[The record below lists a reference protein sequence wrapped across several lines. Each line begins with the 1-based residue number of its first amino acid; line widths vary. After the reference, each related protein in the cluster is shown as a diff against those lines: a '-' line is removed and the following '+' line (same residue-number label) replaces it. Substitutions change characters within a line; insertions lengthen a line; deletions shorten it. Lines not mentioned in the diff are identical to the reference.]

1 MNDMTTGSPLK
12 KIVVFAIPL
21 IIGNI
26 FQLFYNVADTFIVG
40 KTMGVEALAGIGA
53 AGSVMFLV
61 LGFSQGFAAG
71 LSIPIAQ
78 AYGAKDYER
87 VQRSVSINWV
97 LALSVSVVLT
107 LLSLYVLPTILVM
120 MDTPAEIIEHTQAY
134 LSVIFGFLSV
144 TVLYNMLSNMMRALG
159 DSRTPLYFL
168 ICAAVTNIVLD
179 YIFIA
184 YLGMGVGG
192 AGWATI
198 ISQALAVMLCLISI
212 YRKWTLLRPH
222 FKKTNFSQSEIWEHC
237 RIAFPMAFQA
247 SIIALGAISV
257 TTALNR
263 LGAVAVASFS
273 AAHKVDLVVILILMS
288 FGVAMATY
296 VGQNFG
302 AQEFERIKQGVRQIT
317 VLSVVLSIIFGI
329 VMAVGGKHV
338 VAFFVSGENAQQM
351 LEYGATYFYMNAPF
365 YWLLSLLFI
374 YRNTLQGLGDS
385 LVPTIA
391 GFMELIMRVAAA
403 FLLGDM
409 FGFAGIALAGPLAWL
424 GAVIPLAYTY
434 HTKKNKLDTL
444 VRTSS

>member
-12 KIVVFAIPL
+12 KIVIFAIPL

-26 FQLFYNVADTFIVG
+26 FQLFYNMADTFIVG

-78 AYGAKDYER
+78 AYGAKDYEKVR
-87 VQRSVSINWV
+87 RSVTINWV
-97 LALSVSVVLT
+97 LALSVSAVLT
-107 LLSLYVLPTILVM
+107 VLSLYALPSILAFM
-120 MDTPAEIIEHTQAY
+120 GTPSEIIEHTKAY
-134 LSVIFGFLSV
+134 LSVIFGFLLV
-144 TVLYNMLSNMMRALG
+144 TVLYNMLSNMMRSLG

-179 YIFIA
+179 YIFIGQ
-184 YLGMGVGG
+184 LGMGVGG
-192 AGWATI
+192 AGLATI
-198 ISQALAVMLCLISI
+198 ISQALAVVLCLMSI
-212 YRKWTLLRPH
+212 YHKWTLLRP
-222 FKKTNFSQSEIWEHC
+222 NFTKRNLRADEVWYHC

-257 TTALNR
+257 TMALNR

-273 AAHKVDLVVILILMS
+273 AAHKVELVVILILMS

-302 AQEFERIKQGVRQIT
+302 AKQFERIKQGVRQLTI
-317 VLSVVLSIIFGI
+317 LSVFMSVVFGLMMI
-329 VMAVGGKHV
+329 VGGKHL
-338 VAFFVSGENAQQM
+338 VAFFVSGENAGQM
-351 LEYGATYFYMNAPF
+351 LVYGETYFYMNAPF

-374 YRNTLQGLGDS
+374 YRYTLQGLGDS
-385 LVPTIA
+385 VVPTIA
-391 GFMELIMRVAAA
+391 GFMELIMRVAAS
-403 FLLGDM
+403 FILSGIW
-409 FGFAGIALAGPLAWL
+409 GFAGISIASPLAWV
-424 GAVIPLAYTY
+424 GAVIPLSYAY
-434 HTKKNKLDTL
+434 HTKKNKLATL
-444 VRTSS
+444 VRL